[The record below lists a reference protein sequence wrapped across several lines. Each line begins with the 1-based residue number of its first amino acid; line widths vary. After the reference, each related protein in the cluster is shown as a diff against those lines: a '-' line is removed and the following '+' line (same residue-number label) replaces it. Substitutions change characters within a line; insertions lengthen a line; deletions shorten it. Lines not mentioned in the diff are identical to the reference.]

1 MCNTV
6 DRPRT
11 ARSKCDEELTS
22 RGTCRDGRPRTG
34 LDRSPLVN
42 STSSSSNNNN
52 GNSCSNSPGF
62 TPPNSRNSTQKFRPK
77 TANTIK
83 SNPAIDGQFVT
94 IQLGGNY
101 GDISEIGLT
110 SIKILNKNCEPMK
123 LSPKQIYF
131 QSPNGDKVSCE
142 MLVNDVDITNDM
154 DQMWL
159 MPCSSY
165 YVPYSYMFHI
175 KLAKPQPIKG
185 LLIYNYNANE
195 EDSYKGVRNIKVF
208 IDKEIVTPPDGYI
221 LRKAPGNKSFDYGQ
235 LIPLKLNQSSSVTIR
250 IYYYYINYISLFF
263 FTFFSL
269 FFHSFFT
276 FFFFHPTFFIDFY
289 E

>member
-11 ARSKCDEELTS
+11 ARSKCDEELS
-22 RGTCRDGRPRTG
+22 ARGTCRDGRPRTG
-34 LDRSPLVN
+34 LDRDPLVN
-42 STSSSSNNNN
+42 STSSNTSNT
-52 GNSCSNSPGF
+52 SNTSPGY

-83 SNPAIDGQFVT
+83 SNPAIDGQFIT

-110 SIKILNKNCEPMK
+110 SIRILNKNCEQMK
-123 LSPKQIYF
+123 LTPKQILF
-131 QSPNGDKVSCE
+131 QSPNGERVSCE
-142 MLVNDVDITNDM
+142 TLVNDIDITCDI

-159 MPCSSY
+159 MPYNSY
-165 YVPYSYMFHI
+165 YVPYSYMFQINLLH
-175 KLAKPQPIKG
+175 PQPIKG

-221 LRKAPGNKSFDYGQ
+221 LRKAPGNNSFDYGQ

-250 IYYYYINYISLFF
+250 IYIYILVLFLLFF
-263 FTFFSL
+263 F
-269 FFHSFFT
+269 
-276 FFFFHPTFFIDFY
+276 FFFFFFFLLLLYITF
-289 E
+289 